1 MTQSAGRI
9 GDRILCPAF
18 QSVKIGSLRE
28 RPNNAKTHSSKQINQ
43 IAASI
48 RAFGFL
54 NPILVDE
61 HNVILAGHGRYEAA
75 KRDGLKSVPV
85 VRFDHLTE
93 AQKRAYVLA
102 DNKIAEA
109 SGWDRELLVIE
120 LGELADLLPPE
131 GLDLSI
137 TGFAVPEFDAL
148 QKDFGQPQTEPE
160 DEAPEPPAHPVTRK
174 GDVWVLRKH
183 RLLCGDARRRD
194 DIKTLMAGRQARAG
208 FCDPPFNLASRAI
221 GGRGRIQHEDFAF
234 AAGEMSQAEY
244 QRFLCETLGLGVDVS
259 AAGSVHFVCMDWRH
273 IADLIGVAGPIY
285 NQMLNLVLE

>member
-120 LGELADLLPPE
+120 LVQL
-131 GLDLSI
+131 
-137 TGFAVPEFDAL
+137 
-148 QKDFGQPQTEPE
+148 
-160 DEAPEPPAHPVTRK
+160 
-174 GDVWVLRKH
+174 
-183 RLLCGDARRRD
+183 
-194 DIKTLMAGRQARAG
+194 
-208 FCDPPFNLASRAI
+208 
-221 GGRGRIQHEDFAF
+221 
-234 AAGEMSQAEY
+234 
-244 QRFLCETLGLGVDVS
+244 
-259 AAGSVHFVCMDWRH
+259 
-273 IADLIGVAGPIY
+273 
-285 NQMLNLVLE
+285 